1 MDCIAV
7 ATVRIT
13 ALRSEEYTSHY
24 GAGAKENKV
33 APVRKELQRSM
44 RDRLGEGRR
53 AGSWRRD
60 LIGTS
65 THDRHR
71 DRDFAKALWCEH
83 RPQPRRHGE
92 DSAEAR
98 ITIGIAGRT
107 VALPEIGI

>member
-1 MDCIAV
+1 MDSIAV

-44 RDRLGEGRR
+44 RGGLGEGRR

-60 LIGTS
+60 RIGTS
-65 THDRHR
+65 THYRHR
-71 DRDFAKALWCEH
+71 DREFGKALWCDSQ
-83 RPQPRRHGE
+83 PQQRRDVEQLGE
-92 DSAEAR
+92 WRD
-98 ITIGIAGRT
+98 
-107 VALPEIGI
+107 P